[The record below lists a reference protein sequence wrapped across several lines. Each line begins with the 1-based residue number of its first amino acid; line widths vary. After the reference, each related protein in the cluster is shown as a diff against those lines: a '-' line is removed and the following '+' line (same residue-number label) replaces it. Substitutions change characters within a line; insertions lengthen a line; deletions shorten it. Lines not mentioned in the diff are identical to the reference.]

1 MVSYDKAVYTEPK
14 VSMKVLPCHRR
25 MAPFFSKLVQSTRQD
40 LLFHLQHGPP
50 SLRLPPLPASI
61 CTALGLGQESA
72 VQPQVPVNTPISS
85 HGDLHSTRQSWAGK
99 KSRRGCDQ
107 GQLQGRKA
115 PGRPVPGVRESS
127 LRPSPVSPY
136 RRAAAARG
144 FRLTHSQGREPLLSS
159 PRAPHPAPALIRHKA
174 FVCSPAHTFWGLIST
189 LFL

>member
-61 CTALGLGQESA
+61 CTALRLGQESA
-72 VQPQVPVNTPISS
+72 VQPQVPINTPISS

-99 KSRRGCDQ
+99 SRRGCDR
-107 GQLQGRKA
+107 GQLQGRQA
-115 PGRPVPGVRESS
+115 PGPPVPGVRESS

-159 PRAPHPAPALIRHKA
+159 PRAPHPAPALIGYK
-174 FVCSPAHTFWGLIST
+174 AHTFGGLIST